1 MPVILDVKV
10 DNVSRE
16 QAIARIDLMLRDGG
30 QHIITTP
37 NPEFVV
43 AAQKDKDF
51 MNILN
56 RASLALPDGFGLILA
71 AKFLGIPLKERIV
84 GSDFV
89 WDLAKLA
96 AEKGHT
102 VYLLGGKGSVVEHAA
117 QELRMKNHELR
128 IVGYD
133 AGPNL
138 NSPTAPLYS
147 LAIIGR
153 IREAC
158 PDILLVAFGQIK
170 QEKWIAKHL
179 GDLRS
184 VKIAIGVGGAFDFIA
199 GRVRRAPLFLRLLG
213 LEWFWR
219 LLRQPWRLPRIYR
232 AVIKFSY
239 FILKAKLAR
248 VQHPDKY

>member
-1 MPVILDVKV
+1 M
-10 DNVSRE
+10 
-16 QAIARIDLMLRDGG
+16 
-30 QHIITTP
+30 
-37 NPEFVV
+37 
-43 AAQKDKDF
+43 
-51 MNILN
+51 
-56 RASLALPDGFGLILA
+56 
-71 AKFLGIPLKERIV
+71 
-84 GSDFV
+84 
-89 WDLAKLA
+89 
-96 AEKGHT
+96 
-102 VYLLGGKGSVVEHAA
+102 
-117 QELRMKNHELR
+117 
-128 IVGYD
+128 
-133 AGPNL
+133 
-138 NSPTAPLYS
+138 
-147 LAIIGR
+147 
-153 IREAC
+153 
-158 PDILLVAFGQIK
+158 AFGQIK